1 MKMERVFLC
10 ACVSGCVRVS
20 VISHACVGLGEGWVH
35 AAASAILVVMMVITG
50 VKSSKYCLCISSR
63 GAHKALAFV
72 SSHTHA
78 LHRHRQAVASALG
91 SICVSSR
98 AIESSKYR
106 LHQQPQQQQSHAN

>member
-1 MKMERVFLC
+1 MAYGTQTAVTCIDTKGTC
-10 ACVSGCVRVS
+10 A
-20 VISHACVGLGEGWVH
+20 

-78 LHRHRQAVASALG
+78 LDRHRQAVASALG

-106 LHQQPQQQQSHAN
+106 LHQQQQPQQKQSHAN